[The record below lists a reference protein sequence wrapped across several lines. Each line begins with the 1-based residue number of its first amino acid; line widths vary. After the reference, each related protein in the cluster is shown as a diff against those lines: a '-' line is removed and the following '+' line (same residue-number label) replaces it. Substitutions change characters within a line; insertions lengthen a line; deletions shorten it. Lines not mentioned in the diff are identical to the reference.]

1 MREPTVAAVW
11 SAYWMI
17 FVSVIWYLRME
28 SGKAAGN
35 TEMNQAQK
43 IVVSKM
49 QKRH

>member
-1 MREPTVAAVW
+1 MKEPTAAAAW

-17 FVSVIWYLRME
+17 FVSAIWYLRTE

-49 QKRH
+49 RKRH